1 MKVQVV
7 NEPKIIEQQP
17 IERGRVLH
25 SSDILPSTIQQRHI
39 QEGLIIFRGL
49 KADRPSTGDTEKQVY
64 FAEDEKKLYIWNTVS
79 EAWESATY
87 A

>member
-1 MKVQVV
+1 MV

-17 IERGRVLH
+17 IERGRALH
-25 SSDILPSTIQQRHI
+25 SSDILPSTVQARHI

-49 KADRPSTGDTEKQVY
+49 VADLPSGDTEKQVY
-64 FAEDEKKLYIWNTVS
+64 FAEDEKKLYIWNRVS